1 MIDNLYVI
9 LYKIVMVMYS
19 ILRISIHGDTLN
31 EVTSITNELNEL
43 QREIRNAY
51 YNINAAKEEKEEQ

>member
-1 MIDNLYVI
+1 MIDNIYVI
-9 LYKIVMVMYS
+9 LYRIVMVMYS

-51 YNINAAKEEKEEQ
+51 YNIMAKEEKEEQ